1 MIPWNQALFACPI
14 RSYAPL
20 FSFCGAFFSLLVSV
34 SWCHV
39 EHCLFVPR
47 KTLKILIL
55 FMFQLKRHLSLTQMS
70 LHLHLFISYSLQVV
84 ASQFTNL
91 FDNSTAARIG

>member
-1 MIPWNQALFACPI
+1 MLHSSPFVVPFS
-14 RSYAPL
+14 SYW
-20 FSFCGAFFSLLVSV
+20 CLLVGV
-34 SWCHV
+34 HV

-91 FDNSTAARIG
+91 FDSSAAARIG